1 MPPLPALAW
10 TLTESTNIVVWD
22 SGPAL
27 GPVQNKNGEANCPA
41 IRNRECAYLIRG
53 GFPGNHVDAPSALVE
68 LHVAISQREQRP
80 VAPHADIA
88 AGVKLG
94 AALANNNI
102 TGDHCLPAK
111 FLHTQPFT
119 CAVAT
124 VAGTA
129 LSFLMCHVLCADFV
143 NLEKGKILTVTVLVA
158 IPFASFHLPNNELFA
173 SGMLD
178 HFSLDL
184 GSFNRWG
191 ADLH

>member
-1 MPPLPALAW
+1 M
-10 TLTESTNIVVWD
+10 VWD
-22 SGPAL
+22 SGPTL
-27 GPVQNKNGEANCPA
+27 GPDQNKNGEANCPA
-41 IRNRECAYLIRG
+41 IRNRELACLIRG
-53 GFPGNHVDAPSALVE
+53 GFLGNHVDAASALVE
-68 LHVAISQREQRP
+68 LHVAIGQREQRP
-80 VAPHADIA
+80 VTPHTDIA

-94 AALANNNI
+94 AALADDNVA
-102 TGDHCLPAK
+102 GDHCLPTK
-111 FLHTQPFT
+111 FLHTQSLA

>member
-1 MPPLPALAW
+1 M
-10 TLTESTNIVVWD
+10 NIVWWNPDPAV
-22 SGPAL
+22 GPN
-27 GPVQNKNGEANCPA
+27 QNKNGEANCPA
-41 IRNRECAYLIRG
+41 IRNRKCACLIRG
-53 GFPGNHVDAPSALVE
+53 GFPGNHVDAAAALVE
-68 LHVAISQREQRP
+68 LHVAIGQREQRP

-111 FLHTQPFT
+111 FLHTQSFA

-129 LSFLMCHVLCADFV
+129 LSFFMCHDLCADFV
-143 NLEKGKILTVTVLVA
+143 DLDKGKILPVAVLVA

-173 SGMLD
+173 SGVLD

-184 GSFNRWG
+184 GSLDRRG